1 MPAKFW
7 LVGTKKKGE
16 DETNINNER
25 QWESEKR
32 AILSNIRRVS
42 YFINSVITC
51 TAIRFP
57 FWHIIHYIPLS
68 LRPHP
73 PSPNSEFILAVHKI
87 ARTRQN
93 AETYCWHSHSIS
105 HKTKIFAR
113 SNLLHRFVEPPNFIE
128 ELIIISDMAFSL
140 PSIYYPTGMKWK

>member
-51 TAIRFP
+51 TAIRFS

-68 LRPHP
+68 LRPP
-73 PSPNSEFILAVHKI
+73 PPPPTPNLFLLYTK
-87 ARTRQN
+87 
-93 AETYCWHSHSIS
+93 SHEPDKTPKHTVDIHIPF